1 MIEQGGRH
9 PAPPAGPG
17 LRVPTVSGAAAQVT
31 HTHPCV
37 DAQEADGNA
46 EKADLQELIE
56 LVCTSAMEHSAPS
69 PMVFSATSTQLGMH
83 RNTRY
88 ANNPE
93 LRSSTIPRGAKRPMA
108 NTRIE
113 LEPPRNQ
120 AGAPI
125 SPAPRPISPDCS
137 SPQSA
142 ARPRSS
148 RACSPQA
155 TSPAQVSQVTVTQLG
170 VGGAWPTRYWDAW
183 GSHFGPAFAC
193 RPPTRSSKIRRLGC

>member
-1 MIEQGGRH
+1 M
-9 PAPPAGPG
+9 
-17 LRVPTVSGAAAQVT
+17 SGAAAQVT

-120 AGAPI
+120 AGSGGRGESHPPAPTDPGVTI
-125 SPAPRPISPDCS
+125 SRHRAPLTRRSVSPA
-137 SPQSA
+137 
-142 ARPRSS
+142 
-148 RACSPQA
+148 
-155 TSPAQVSQVTVTQLG
+155 
-170 VGGAWPTRYWDAW
+170 VGPLPVDEEAG
-183 GSHFGPAFAC
+183 
-193 RPPTRSSKIRRLGC
+193 